1 MEKEINEMT
10 TPELLEKLER
20 DSYAELTRMTFNDPN
35 RGKLLGEA
43 ETYFKIRNGY
53 DQSEQNRLNNYAKN
67 ETEDR
72 KVDVEMKK
80 VKNDRARTRADLFKA
95 AMFFVMGIFGGFAGY
110 AMDTWFQQDK
120 RLQKFQQDCQ
130 NVVKP
135 R

>member
-1 MEKEINEMT
+1 MEKEISEMT
-10 TPELLEKLER
+10 TPELLEKLEH
-20 DSYAELTRMTFNDPN
+20 DSYAELTRMNFNDPN
-35 RGKLLGEA
+35 RGKVLGEA

-53 DQSEQNRLNNYAKN
+53 DQTEQNRLNNYAKN

-80 VKNDRARTRADLFKA
+80 AKNDRVRTRVDLIKA
-95 AMFFVMGIFGGFAGY
+95 GLYFLMGIFGGFAGY

-130 NVVKP
+130 NAVKP

>member
-1 MEKEINEMT
+1 MEKEISEMT
-10 TPELLEKLER
+10 TPELLEKLEH

-35 RGKLLGEA
+35 RGKVLGEA

-53 DQSEQNRLNNYAKN
+53 DQTEQNRLNNYAKN

-80 VKNDRARTRADLFKA
+80 AKNDRVRTRVDLIKA
-95 AMFFVMGIFGGFAGY
+95 GLYFLMGIFGGFAGY

-130 NVVKP
+130 NAVKP